1 MEFYETH
8 QEFKPFEC
16 FQCNVFSADT
26 HANEESSADILTNE
40 EETKIEN
47 ETEFDDKCLTEDELI
62 EIQKEMKMMNGEEGL
77 FSAENN
83 AMDVIEAVKF
93 NIVHEVV
100 CY

>member
-1 MEFYETH
+1 
-8 QEFKPFEC
+8 
-16 FQCNVFSADT
+16 
-26 HANEESSADILTNE
+26 
-40 EETKIEN
+40 
-47 ETEFDDKCLTEDELI
+47 
-62 EIQKEMKMMNGEEGL
+62 MNGEEGL

>member
-8 QEFKPFEC
+8 QEYKAFEC

-26 HANEESSADILTNE
+26 HANEE
-40 EETKIEN
+40 ETKIEN
-47 ETEFDDKCLTEDELI
+47 EIEFDDKCLTEDELI
-62 EIQKEMKMMNGEEGL
+62 EIQKEMKMVNGEEGL

-93 NIVHEVV
+93 NIVHKVV